1 MENTSE
7 NTRSFYQRFIGS
19 KAFYPI
25 VLSLIAALC
34 VSIWAIN
41 RTNRMFT
48 TTVSYSQ
55 TNPFTLGD
63 TEPTTL
69 VQNTTAKA
77 TTQKQTSEAAT
88 YAYESNQAFKGEWVM
103 PLVGEIGKDFSAGK
117 LFKSETM
124 GDYRVHNGVDI
135 QAKPGTK
142 VLAVNS
148 GKVLEVYNDAF
159 WGNVIV
165 VDHGGGVVAKYCSL
179 GKETAVEKGQLVE
192 KGTVLGTLGTIPCEQ
207 KDESHLH
214 LEIAVNGEVKDPIAV
229 MNLASVK
236 E

>member
-1 MENTSE
+1 M
-7 NTRSFYQRFIGS
+7 
-19 KAFYPI
+19 
-25 VLSLIAALC
+25 
-34 VSIWAIN
+34 
-41 RTNRMFT
+41 
-48 TTVSYSQ
+48 
-55 TNPFTLGD
+55 
-63 TEPTTL
+63 
-69 VQNTTAKA
+69 
-77 TTQKQTSEAAT
+77 
-88 YAYESNQAFKGEWVM
+88 
-103 PLVGEIGKDFSAGK
+103 
-117 LFKSETM
+117 
-124 GDYRVHNGVDI
+124 
-135 QAKPGTK
+135 
-142 VLAVNS
+142 LAVNS